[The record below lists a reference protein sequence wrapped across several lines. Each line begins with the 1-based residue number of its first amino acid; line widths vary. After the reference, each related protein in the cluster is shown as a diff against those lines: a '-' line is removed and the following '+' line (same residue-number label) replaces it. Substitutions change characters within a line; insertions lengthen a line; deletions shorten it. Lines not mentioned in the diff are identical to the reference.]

1 MTSLSGRSC
10 EHCGDCAHCAC
21 EPPQDALFDRMVRF
35 VNDLRAQGMTIGMRE
50 TEDML
55 RALSLVGFEDRD
67 AVRAA
72 MRAILAGTRREQET
86 FDKLFA
92 LYFVSAEEF
101 EANRRAMAEARAAM
115 EQRRRELEETLTVD
129 GKPIQ
134 FRDDLKD
141 VYARMPQS
149 ERDRLRDIADRFS
162 EKMEHAPKLYEG
174 FIRSVFMKSLLE
186 QQMVLEDAAEGAM
199 QQDSDADMMFRDISN
214 FKDSEIPR
222 AYQLIDQVTRR
233 INGDIVA
240 RRRAAGR
247 SAALDFRRTI
257 REGLSTGGA
266 LCSLCY
272 KKRRSRRKRVVML
285 CDVSASMMQ
294 FTEFAIR
301 FIKSLSEVSDHSEI
315 FLFSEQVQRVN
326 PFALQDMSLFAGYVR
341 TSGVWGRG
349 TNIGRALEAV
359 LAASPPVLGPG
370 AVLIVLSDAKTV
382 DLNRAEAALVKASRQ
397 AGSVVWM
404 NPIPE
409 AKWQYL
415 KGVARLRPHCS
426 MVPCGTLDALAR
438 ACAKLV

>member
-240 RRRAAGR
+240 RRRATGR

-257 REGLSTGGA
+257 RAGLSTGGA
-266 LCSLCY
+266 LCNLRY

-359 LAASPPVLGPG
+359 LATSPPVLGPG

-438 ACAKLV
+438 ACTKLV